1 MTFKTFQK
9 ILKKSIIATSTVSL
23 IAGMLAIGSCAT
35 VPLTTLQDHTMFI
48 SLGQRSTWDHLILDR
63 RTEYFTTFGK
73 RVRLINEATECATL
87 RIDDLDLALWRLQRQ
102 STWQLPLRTQDLGSY
117 LRLERM
123 LRRCSRT
130 RLYPF
135 QSTTRFSSNQYRTE
149 WNVPKQNYPTRF
161 LPKDLPEIPLRKPIK
176 KKKKD
181 WEQAWIPRSTGRTRA
196 TTRTMGRNYNSSS
209 TTNRANGRG
218 PTTSSTTGGSRKPAS
233 GSVQKL

>member
-1 MTFKTFQK
+1 MTFRTFQK
-9 ILKKSIIATSTVSL
+9 ILKKSITATLTMSL
-23 IAGMLAIGSCAT
+23 IAGMLVIGSCAT
-35 VPLTTLQDHTMFI
+35 VPRTTLQDRTMSI

-63 RTEYFTTFGK
+63 QTGYFTTFGR
-73 RVRLINEATECATL
+73 RVKLINGATECATL

-102 STWQLPLRTQDLGSY
+102 STWQLPLKTQDLGSY
-117 LRLERM
+117 LKLERM
-123 LRRCSRT
+123 LRRCSQT

-135 QSTTRFSSNQYRTE
+135 QSTIHFSSNQYRTE

-181 WEQAWIPRSTGRTRA
+181 WEQAWTPRSTGRTRA

-209 TTNRANGRG
+209 TTNRVNGRG

>member
-1 MTFKTFQK
+1 M
-9 ILKKSIIATSTVSL
+9 S
-23 IAGMLAIGSCAT
+23 
-35 VPLTTLQDHTMFI
+35 I

-63 RTEYFTTFGK
+63 QTGYFTTFGR
-73 RVRLINEATECATL
+73 RVRLINGATECATL

-123 LRRCSRT
+123 LRRCSQT

-135 QSTTRFSSNQYRTE
+135 QSTIRFSSNQYRTE
-149 WNVPKQNYPTRF
+149 WNVPKQNYPIKF
-161 LPKDLPEIPLRKPIK
+161 LPSDLPEIPLRKPIK

-181 WEQAWIPRSTGRTRA
+181 WEQAWTPRSTGRTRA

>member
-1 MTFKTFQK
+1 MTFKALQK
-9 ILKKSIIATSTVSL
+9 TLKKNTILTLIVSL
-23 IAGMLAIGSCAT
+23 LTGMLVIGSCAT
-35 VPLTTLQDHTMFI
+35 VPQTTLQDRTISI
-48 SLGQRSTWDHLILDR
+48 SLGQKSTWDHLILDR
-63 RTEYFTTFGK
+63 QTGYFTTFGR
-73 RVRLINEATECATL
+73 RVRLINGATECATL

-123 LRRCSRT
+123 LRRCSQT

-135 QSTTRFSSNQYRTE
+135 QSTIRFSSNQYRTE

-161 LPKDLPEIPLRKPIK
+161 LPNDLPEIPLRKPEK
-176 KKKKD
+176 KKKN
-181 WEQAWIPRSTGRTRA
+181 WEKAWIPRSTGRIQG

-209 TTNRANGRG
+209 TTNRVNGRG